1 MDEDLIKK
9 IKRREIYDSKSDTS
23 GLIKKLQIAGA
34 LKNSSNG
41 PKKEKLRDG
50 SVINIIRGGYGELSG
65 VSSTQ
70 GFVGFQDN
78 FKKIKKLNM
87 MMNNKLIAGKPLLHK
102 IFIRIKDA
110 YKTKILHKEAYSIE
124 DIFNME
130 SDVIENINSN
140 LSRVIIYSRNELDK
154 LVNYRNKV
162 IKNFG
167 SNTDRYKTFEQEL
180 KLKSKLYLEA
190 KEEFESMKQGDKH
203 YATIKL
209 GVTNLERELK
219 EMEQGKVLCANY
231 IKDNGKEEKAL
242 GDIENLLRTGV
253 HICEIVNQKTGCIV
267 EYVRNTKK
275 KWDIL
280 VEQGK
285 ITEALYESVGLL
297 GEYSGQLHTIV
308 NESIGKMA
316 RIAGNPNVINS
327 YYLKTNSGIRQI
339 ANNVIDAHYN
349 SAENLENNVNEL
361 LKGN

>member
-1 MDEDLIKK
+1 MQ
-9 IKRREIYDSKSDTS
+9 SDT
-23 GLIKKLQIAGA
+23 
-34 LKNSSNG
+34 
-41 PKKEKLRDG
+41 
-50 SVINIIRGGYGELSG
+50 
-65 VSSTQ
+65 
-70 GFVGFQDN
+70 
-78 FKKIKKLNM
+78 
-87 MMNNKLIAGKPLLHK
+87 
-102 IFIRIKDA
+102 
-110 YKTKILHKEAYSIE
+110 IE
-124 DIFNME
+124 D
-130 SDVIENINSN
+130 INSN

-162 IKNFG
+162 IKTFG
-167 SNTDRYKTFEQEL
+167 SNVDRYKTLEQEL
-180 KLKSKLYLEA
+180 KLKSRIYSEA
-190 KEEFESMKQGDKH
+190 KEEFESMKQGDKD
-203 YATIKL
+203 YSTIKL

-219 EMEQGKVLCANY
+219 EMEQGKILCANY
-231 IKDNGKEEKAL
+231 IKDRGKEEKTL
-242 GDIENLLRTGV
+242 EDIENLLRTGV
-253 HICEIVNQKTGCIV
+253 HICEMVNQKTGCIL

-316 RIAGNPNVINS
+316 RIASNPNVINS
-327 YYLKTNSGIRQI
+327 YYLRTNSGIRQI